1 MPLSCKKAVFY
12 NLIFEINQPS
22 GYGNELLFKF
32 IFCNI
37 CFQISFDLD
46 SLASSWIP
54 FDFKDLIVITS
65 QVTREPSFVSVV
77 VCSTLYGIWLVI
89 FYMESV
95 CLWPL
100 WKTRVSRHFAN
111 ILLKSSWGHHGHRG
125 QKKKKKRLFSNVIM
139 FLYNFWFRS
148 AETFYLDR
156 AILLLV
162 QLKRQSH
169 N

>member
-100 WKTRVSRHFAN
+100 WKTRVSKTFWKHTSEVFMRT
-111 ILLKSSWGHHGHRG
+111 SWTQRP
-125 QKKKKKRLFSNVIM
+125 KKKKKKTL
-139 FLYNFWFRS
+139 
-148 AETFYLDR
+148 
-156 AILLLV
+156 
-162 QLKRQSH
+162 Q
-169 N
+169 